1 MCYTSQLRYRHAGG
15 DAMCNSK
22 GVKKMASATMFDTLL
37 LNEEQA
43 QKIISTTPK
52 KLAQPTVFND
62 LTLPESERIAHAAKV
77 LASRKCK

>member
-1 MCYTSQLRYRHAGG
+1 
-15 DAMCNSK
+15 MCNNK
-22 GVKKMASATMFDTLL
+22 GVKKMATATVFDTLP

-43 QKIISTTPK
+43 QKIISTPPK
-52 KLAQPTVFND
+52 KLPQATVFND